1 MRILKT
7 LLLLPL
13 KLLALPVLFLL
24 KVIYVLAGLVTAVG
38 SYILSPLVLFIL
50 VFAIWSATQRE
61 WTDVVLLGS
70 LEVLIIAAAFVI
82 AHRRKSWYN
91 TANRKTEI
99 TAEEDE

>member
-24 KVIYVLAGLVTAVG
+24 KVIYVLTGLVTTVG
-38 SYILSPLVLFIL
+38 SYVVSPLILFIL

-61 WTDVVLLGS
+61 WTDVALLAGA
-70 LEVLIIAAAFVI
+70 EVLIIALVFV
-82 AHRRKSWYN
+82 AVWL
-91 TANRKTEI
+91 TELVLKLS
-99 TAEEDE
+99 DGLVRFLHV

>member
-24 KVIYVLAGLVTAVG
+24 KVIYVLTGLVTTVG
-38 SYILSPLVLFIL
+38 SYVVSPLILFIL

-61 WTDVVLLGS
+61 WTDVALLAGA
-70 LEVLIIAAAFVI
+70 EVLIIALVFAAV
-82 AHRRKSWYN
+82 WL
-91 TANRKTEI
+91 TELVLKLS
-99 TAEEDE
+99 DRLVRFLHV